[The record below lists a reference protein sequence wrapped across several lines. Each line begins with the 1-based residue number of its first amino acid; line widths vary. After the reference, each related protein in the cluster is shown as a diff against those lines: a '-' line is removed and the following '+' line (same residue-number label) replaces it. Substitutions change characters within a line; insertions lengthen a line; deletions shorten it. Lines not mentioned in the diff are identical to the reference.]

1 MSSNVTPCWACSHP
15 NPERQAKCLV
25 CSPSSS
31 SSSSPRTHLLRPNT
45 TKARWTLPA
54 ISATKL
60 RKVWQRYGSER
71 SPEWGEALDLI
82 RTLNPTRRCT
92 SPLRV
97 DAFLAEQS
105 PQIILLQDSDY
116 FERTPAITLTS
127 ASSTSVPTM
136 NLTTWHTFAQSEWS
150 TTDVHVTTT
159 QSEKKKHRGNKIDC
173 GICREDVEV
182 NRKWLEVMEV
192 GMTVETKDKA
202 EMLEQDDHCEFG
214 TMMKGLCLQASKPF
228 RDIVMSDSWADV
240 NT

>member
-1 MSSNVTPCWACSHP
+1 MSSNIAPCWACSHP
-15 NPERQAKCLV
+15 KSERQAKCLV

-54 ISATKL
+54 ISATQL
-60 RKVWQRYGSER
+60 RKVWQRSGSER
-71 SPEWGEALDLI
+71 SPEWREALDLI

-92 SPLRV
+92 LPLRV
-97 DAFLAEQS
+97 DAFPTERS

-127 ASSTSVPTM
+127 ASSISVPTM

-192 GMTVETKDKA
+192 GIAVETKDKA
-202 EMLEQDDHCEFG
+202 EMLEQDDHGEFG

-228 RDIVMSDSWADV
+228 RDIVMLDSWADV

>member
-1 MSSNVTPCWACSHP
+1 MSSNITPCWACSHP

-182 NRKWLEVMEV
+182 NRKWLEVM
-192 GMTVETKDKA
+192 
-202 EMLEQDDHCEFG
+202 
-214 TMMKGLCLQASKPF
+214 KGLCLQASKPF

>member
-1 MSSNVTPCWACSHP
+1 MSSNITPCWACSHP

-159 QSEKKKHRGNKIDC
+159 QSEKKKHRGNKIDLQRRRR
-173 GICREDVEV
+173 GQSEV
-182 NRKWLEVMEV
+182 
-192 GMTVETKDKA
+192 A
-202 EMLEQDDHCEFG
+202 
-214 TMMKGLCLQASKPF
+214 
-228 RDIVMSDSWADV
+228 
-240 NT
+240 

>member
-1 MSSNVTPCWACSHP
+1 MSGLLSILLLVIVTENTSAP
-15 NPERQAKCLV
+15 AKHNKSTLDPTRYQCHKIMRSMATLRLREK
-25 CSPSSS
+25 
-31 SSSSPRTHLLRPNT
+31 PRM
-45 TKARWTLPA
+45 
-54 ISATKL
+54 
-60 RKVWQRYGSER
+60 
-71 SPEWGEALDLI
+71 GEALDLI
-82 RTLNPTRRCT
+82 RTPNPTRRCT

-97 DAFLAEQS
+97 DAFLAEKS
-105 PQIILLQDSDY
+105 PQIILLQDSDC
-116 FERTPAITLTS
+116 FEKTPAITLTP

-136 NLTTWHTFAQSEWS
+136 NLTTWHTFAQNEWS
-150 TTDVHVTTT
+150 TTDVHITTT
-159 QSEKKKHRGNKIDC
+159 QSEKKKHRGNKINC

-202 EMLEQDDHCEFG
+202 EVLEQDDHCDFG